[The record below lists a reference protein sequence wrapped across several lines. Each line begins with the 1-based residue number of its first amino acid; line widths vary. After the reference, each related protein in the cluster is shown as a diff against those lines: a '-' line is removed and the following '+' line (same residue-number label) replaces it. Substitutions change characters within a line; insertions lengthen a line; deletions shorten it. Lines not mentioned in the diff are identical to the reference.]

1 MSGIREAFQGHVPY
15 QFTTL
20 KVLWFLP
27 RGGVGRR
34 LKCLYV
40 TFILY
45 LLAQDLRD
53 PLEELTEAQQRVEK
67 KTTKEEVLQS
77 HTDR

>member
-1 MSGIREAFQGHVPY
+1 M
-15 QFTTL
+15 
-20 KVLWFLP
+20 
-27 RGGVGRR
+27 GRR